1 MGFDRFKPTK
11 TELKDFLDGLFF
23 CYFCQMKED
32 IKIPKVDGV
41 YVAVVNEYNDIYKT
55 QDWNAYIIN
64 DKDVD
69 LEMVLIVT
77 SGYSE
82 KKTTSVF
89 RKKIDVLPKKCY
101 AKIELM
107 QEELFALN
115 NTFKVT
121 FFEGNQMFDK
131 TYLFRKNSINLKALQ
146 SVPLMS
152 VKGVLVK

>member
-1 MGFDRFKPTK
+1 
-11 TELKDFLDGLFF
+11 
-23 CYFCQMKED
+23 MKED
-32 IKIPKVDGV
+32 IIIPKVEGV
-41 YVAVVNEYNDIYKT
+41 YIAIVNEYNDIYKS

-77 SGYSE
+77 GGYSE
-82 KKTTSVF
+82 DKMTSIF
-89 RKKIDVLPKKCY
+89 RKKIDVLPKKSY

-107 QEELFALN
+107 QEDLFAIN

-131 TYLFRKNSINLKALQ
+131 TYLFRKNTVNLKALQ
-146 SVPLMS
+146 QLPLMS
-152 VKGVLVK
+152 EKGVLVK

>member
-1 MGFDRFKPTK
+1 MK
-11 TELKDFLDGLFF
+11 KDI
-23 CYFCQMKED
+23 E
-32 IKIPKVDGV
+32 IPKVEGV
-41 YVAVVNEYNDIYKT
+41 YIAVVNEYNAIYKT

-82 KKTTSVF
+82 NKTTSVF
-89 RKKIDVLPKKCY
+89 RKKLDTLPKKSY

-107 QEELFALN
+107 QEELFTLN
-115 NTFKVT
+115 NMFKVS

-131 TYLFRKNSINLKALQ
+131 TYLFRKNTIHLKAMQ
-146 SVPLMS
+146 TIPLMD

>member
-1 MGFDRFKPTK
+1 MK
-11 TELKDFLDGLFF
+11 KDI
-23 CYFCQMKED
+23 Q
-32 IKIPKVDGV
+32 IPKVEDV
-41 YVAVVNEYNDIYKT
+41 YIAIVNEYNNIYKT

-69 LEMVLIVT
+69 LDMVIIVT

-89 RKKIDVLPKKCY
+89 RKKVDTLPKKSY

-115 NTFKVT
+115 NTFKVS
-121 FFEGNQMFDK
+121 FFEGNAMFDK
-131 TYLFRKNSINLKALQ
+131 TYLFRKNTINLKALQ
-146 SVPLMS
+146 PVPLMD
-152 VKGVLVK
+152 VTGVLVK